1 MREKMMLALLVASLA
16 AWLVMVYRLRY
27 AARCT
32 DSLTGV
38 FGTEYFHRRVGS
50 WMERKR
56 EIHLVMLELCRLKKI
71 NRIRGMRCGDQ
82 LLYDTAQMLCG
93 ISPWNQVFRV
103 TGRRF
108 VIVTHNIVEYER
120 ALHAV
125 RMHFAQPV
133 EVDGEEVSSP
143 ATICGITDAAR
154 LGTSETALDYI
165 DYLASLVPAG
175 AENMIVQDDDQTLK
189 GFRYKQEVESFL
201 ETALRQDLFE
211 VQYQPVYSLEKGGY
225 VTLEALSRLRHP
237 TLGPVA
243 PDVFIALAEKNDQ
256 MPQLGLLQMRRICRF
271 AKENPALME
280 GVHNIKINLSP
291 MELMKTGHV
300 DRLIGII
307 REYELPA
314 SFFQFEITETAAT
327 EYSEQMRLIT
337 AKLTQAGIGLCL
349 DDFGSGYANL
359 NTVLKLPFNAIKLD
373 KSLLSGIEE
382 NNRVAAFYRNIVSV
396 LQNMGYLVIAEGVET
411 AKELDLVSRWGVD
424 MIQGYYFAR
433 PLKAEE
439 VISSLSAGEKKTKPT
454 TSYIA

>member
-1 MREKMMLALLVASLA
+1 MREKMMLALLIASLS
-16 AWLVMVYRLRY
+16 AWLVMVIRLRHTP
-27 AARCT
+27 RCT

-38 FGTEYFHRRVGS
+38 FSAEYFHRRVGR
-50 WMERKR
+50 WMEHKR
-56 EIHLVMLELCRLKKI
+56 EIHLVMIELCHLKKV
-71 NRIRGMRCGDQ
+71 NRICGMRCGDQ
-82 LLYDTAQMLCG
+82 LLCETAQMLCG
-93 ISPWNQVFRV
+93 ISQWNQVFRV
-103 TGRRF
+103 IGRRF

-125 RMHFAQPV
+125 RMHFVQPAK
-133 EVDGEEVSSP
+133 VDGKEISLP

-165 DYLASLVPAG
+165 DYLASLVPDG

-189 GFRYKQEVESFL
+189 GFRYKQEIESFL
-201 ETALRQDLFE
+201 EKALKQDLFE

-225 VTLEALSRLRHP
+225 VALEALSRLHHP
-237 TLGPVA
+237 ALGTVA

-271 AKENPALME
+271 VKENPALRE
-280 GVHNIKINLSP
+280 SVCNIKINLSP
-291 MELMKTGHV
+291 MELMKNGHV
-300 DRLIGII
+300 DRLIDII
-307 REYELPA
+307 REYELPT

-382 NNRVAAFYRNIVSV
+382 DNRVAAFYRNIVSA

-411 AKELDLVSRWGVD
+411 AKEFELVSRWGVD

-433 PLKAEE
+433 SLKVEE
-439 VISSLSAGEKKTKPT
+439 VIYMMTGSEKKAEPM
-454 TSYIA
+454 TSYMV